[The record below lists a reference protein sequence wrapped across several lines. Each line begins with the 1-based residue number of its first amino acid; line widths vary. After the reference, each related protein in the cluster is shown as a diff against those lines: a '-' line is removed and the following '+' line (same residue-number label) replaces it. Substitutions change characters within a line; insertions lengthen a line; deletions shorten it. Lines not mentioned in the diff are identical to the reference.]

1 MSQEWMIDVLQ
12 DLRNFAVKNDL
23 AELAEQLDDT
33 IHIAVTEITW
43 KAHGGVAAE
52 QNAKPNGGVPGTRGA
67 M

>member
-33 IHIAVTEITW
+33 IHIAVTELTV
-43 KAHGGVAAE
+43 KASQTVVSE
-52 QNAKPNGGVPGTRGA
+52 QNAKPNGSVPGTRGA